1 MNLKQVEGCEVK
13 IIIMIS
19 LNKLVLLAGMVQILG
34 SQISPDHCYD
44 FVSTSVTDQCGG
56 GVDFT

>member
-1 MNLKQVEGCEVK
+1 MNLKQVEGGEVK

-34 SQISPDHCYD
+34 SRISPDHCYD